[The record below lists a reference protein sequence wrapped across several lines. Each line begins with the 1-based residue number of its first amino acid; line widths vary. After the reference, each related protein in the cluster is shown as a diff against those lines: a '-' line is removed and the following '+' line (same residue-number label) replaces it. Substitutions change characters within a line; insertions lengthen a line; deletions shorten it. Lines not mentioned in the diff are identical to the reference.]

1 MGVRIGA
8 DIGKVDR
15 QVTLPGGGWVQVRS
29 ADNPDSLRGEGLDFV
44 VFDEC
49 AFMQEAAWI
58 DAVRPALSDRQGRA
72 LFISTPKG
80 HNWFWRN
87 WLRGQDDGESEWQ
100 SWRFPTSTNPY
111 IEPSEIEA
119 ARRQLP
125 QRTFEQEYLA
135 EFIDDAGA
143 VFRNIR
149 ACVAQ
154 GPAKPST
161 SHHYV
166 MGVDWAQ
173 SYDFTVLT
181 VIERETRRVCA
192 IDRFNQIGWEVQR
205 GRLQALARQWQVC
218 DILAEENSIGG
229 PNIEQ
234 LQSEGLPVK
243 GFTTTAQTKQDI
255 IVALQLAF
263 ERGEIGIPDDEML
276 ISELQAFE
284 ATRLP
289 SGRWRYEAP
298 EGMHDDCVISLA
310 LAWEA
315 ANRPSNIQI
324 VRSAASLYGSRERP
338 VRGLYGGRR

>member
-1 MGVRIGA
+1 
-8 DIGKVDR
+8 
-15 QVTLPGGGWVQVRS
+15 
-29 ADNPDSLRGEGLDFV
+29 
-44 VFDEC
+44 
-49 AFMQEAAWI
+49 
-58 DAVRPALSDRQGRA
+58 
-72 LFISTPKG
+72 
-80 HNWFWRN
+80 
-87 WLRGQDDGESEWQ
+87 
-100 SWRFPTSTNPY
+100 
-111 IEPSEIEA
+111 
-119 ARRQLP
+119 
-125 QRTFEQEYLA
+125 
-135 EFIDDAGA
+135 
-143 VFRNIR
+143 
-149 ACVAQ
+149 
-154 GPAKPST
+154 
-161 SHHYV
+161 V

-263 ERGEIGIPDDEML
+263 ERSEIGIPDDEML
-276 ISELQAFE
+276 MGELQAFE